1 MRQEAGMTQAEL
13 AAALGVGQ
21 ATLSSWETGRYRP
34 AVAVL
39 ARVAAAAQAGE
50 RAHAA

>member
-1 MRQEAGMTQAEL
+1 MSQPVL
-13 AAALGVGQ
+13 AAALGVSQ

-34 AVAVL
+34 AAGVL

-50 RAHAA
+50 PRAA